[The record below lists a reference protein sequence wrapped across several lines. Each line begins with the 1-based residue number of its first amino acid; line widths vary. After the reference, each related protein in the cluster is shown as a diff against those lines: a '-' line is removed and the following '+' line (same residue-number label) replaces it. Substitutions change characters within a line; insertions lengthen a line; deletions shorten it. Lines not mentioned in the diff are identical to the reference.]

1 MRSIYTLLG
10 LLSLTL
16 GLIGV
21 LLPILPT
28 TPFVLLSAG
37 LFAKGST
44 RLHLWLISHRLF
56 GKLINDFHENK
67 TIPLHAKII
76 ALSMLWTSI
85 LYAIIV
91 VAHEKLWLQILLAS
105 IATAV
110 SIHILSYKSHLPKS
124 KL

>member
-1 MRSIYTLLG
+1 MG
-10 LLSLTL
+10 LISLSLGIL
-16 GLIGV
+16 GV
-21 LLPILPT
+21 LLPLLPT

-44 RLHLWLISHRLF
+44 RLHHWLLNHKMF
-56 GKLINDFHENK
+56 GKLIKDFHENK

-76 ALSMLWTSI
+76 AISMLWSSI

-91 VAHEKLWLQILLAS
+91 VASGKLWLQILLAA

-110 SIHILSYKSHLPKS
+110 TIHISKYKSKIRKS
-124 KL
+124 KIQ